1 MNLDNINTDVMFQKL
16 LDKMKELDAMRER
29 KEIPGRKDLLDYLIL
44 RFRIEAP
51 DNYLITTEQGTDS
64 ITITIESTEILCI
77 DEVPTLKQLIN
88 IASYFKIYPHDR
100 NVILKLT
107 CPLME
112 WKEKDHA

>member
-44 RFRIEAP
+44 RFRIESP

-64 ITITIESTEILCI
+64 ITITIESTEIFCI

-88 IASYFKIYPHDR
+88 IASSFKIYSD
-100 NVILKLT
+100 NGKVLLKLT
-107 CPLME
+107 CHLREWTRKNPL
-112 WKEKDHA
+112 